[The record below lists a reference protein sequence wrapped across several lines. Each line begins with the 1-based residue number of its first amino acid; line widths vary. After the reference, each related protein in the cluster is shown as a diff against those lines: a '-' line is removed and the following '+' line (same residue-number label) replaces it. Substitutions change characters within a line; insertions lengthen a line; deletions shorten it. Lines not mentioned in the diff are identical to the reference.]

1 MELETKC
8 CYTLIAKPNHRK
20 MLVKTAKGTDPSMSA
35 WKSIYTM
42 EEHMETRNMK
52 EYDIGRYTVTPQR
65 ENKQRGEIK
74 DMKRWNECQVM
85 SPADFAYQAQ
95 RMYRI

>member
-1 MELETKC
+1 
-8 CYTLIAKPNHRK
+8 
-20 MLVKTAKGTDPSMSA
+20 
-35 WKSIYTM
+35 M

-74 DMKRWNECQVM
+74 DMKR
-85 SPADFAYQAQ
+85 
-95 RMYRI
+95 